1 MIERQVERAFAG
13 LPDNPDAPLPWIGH
27 FPHERATQKSVVVAA
42 VICRQWCKYELPR
55 WAPGLPLKLHDC
67 HALLNTGQRFTLM
80 GDRFARAAQ
89 YALLLR
95 EMWWDRQRIPKFER
109 FCAR

>member
-1 MIERQVERAFAG
+1 MFDYERVLEAALREVEPMIERQVERAFAG

-27 FPHERATQKSVVVAA
+27 FPHERATQKWVVVAA
-42 VICRQWCKYELPR
+42 VICRQWCRYELPR

-80 GDRFARAAQ
+80 GDRFALGGAIRPPVA
-89 YALLLR
+89 
-95 EMWWDRQRIPKFER
+95 
-109 FCAR
+109 